1 MTKLADDITI
11 ELGGERVT
19 LHPSLRCAIRL
30 EGRPGSFSSLL
41 GQISDGSLSAAS
53 DIIGEHYEHPY
64 LANKIMDAGLDSLK
78 LPLTLYVMACAGVDP
93 DDPPKKAK
101 GKGTSITFKKHL
113 EDLFRIGTGWLG
125 WTPDETL
132 DATPAEITLA
142 YEGRLEMLKAI
153 FGGSESNTERKSD
166 LSLDDKFK
174 AAFGTLNTTKVKRK
188 KAKA

>member
-1 MTKLADDITI
+1 MTKLAGDITI
-11 ELGGERVT
+11 KLGGEEAI
-19 LHPSLRCAIRL
+19 LRPALRHAIRL
-30 EGRPGSFSSLL
+30 EGGPGGFSLLL
-41 GQISDGSLSAAS
+41 GQISDGSLSSAINCIEPHF
-53 DIIGEHYEHPY
+53 DHPF
-64 LANKIMDAGLDSLK
+64 LANKIMDAGLDNLK

-93 DDPPKKAK
+93 DDPPKKTK

-153 FGGSESNTERKSD
+153 FGGSESNTEGKSD

-174 AAFGTLNTTKVKRK
+174 AAFGPLNTTKIKRK
-188 KAKA
+188 KAKT